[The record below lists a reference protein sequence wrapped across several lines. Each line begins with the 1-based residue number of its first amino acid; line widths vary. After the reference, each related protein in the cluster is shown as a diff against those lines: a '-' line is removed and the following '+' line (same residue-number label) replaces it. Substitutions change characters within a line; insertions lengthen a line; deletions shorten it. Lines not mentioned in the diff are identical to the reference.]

1 MRKKTALFCILASL
15 IVLVTNCIQV
25 TTKVIVDKDGS
36 GTIEYTY
43 IISNNFVDFLNQ
55 MSNSETEGPKVDYV
69 DQLIADGLPQ
79 KSASTFGDGVTFV
92 SYEKIS
98 TDVGKGFKGIY
109 SFPDI
114 SKVSLN
120 QNPMNPEAKEGDTQ
134 ALKEYFRFQFKPG
147 NPAVLVIIQ
156 PKKEFTEKK
165 DSDSRENMEISDDM
179 LEMMRNLYKDMK
191 ISIQVA
197 VKGKIMTTNAV
208 YVDNNTSTLTLL
220 EIDFGKLT
228 ADADEFKALMK
239 KNPESIGEFK
249 ELIKNV
255 PGIKLELEEKLNVK
269 FK

>member
-1 MRKKTALFCILASL
+1 
-15 IVLVTNCIQV
+15 
-25 TTKVIVDKDGS
+25 
-36 GTIEYTY
+36 
-43 IISNNFVDFLNQ
+43 
-55 MSNSETEGPKVDYV
+55 
-69 DQLIADGLPQ
+69 
-79 KSASTFGDGVTFV
+79 
-92 SYEKIS
+92 
-98 TDVGKGFKGIY
+98 
-109 SFPDI
+109 
-114 SKVSLN
+114 
-120 QNPMNPEAKEGDTQ
+120 
-134 ALKEYFRFQFKPG
+134 
-147 NPAVLVIIQ
+147 
-156 PKKEFTEKK
+156 
-165 DSDSRENMEISDDM
+165 
-179 LEMMRNLYKDMK
+179 MMRNLYKDMK

>member
-1 MRKKTALFCILASL
+1 MRKKTVLFCILASL
-15 IVLVTNCIQV
+15 IVLVTGCIQV
-25 TTKVIVDKDGS
+25 NTKVIVNKDGS

-43 IISNNFVDFLNQ
+43 IISDNLVEFLNQ
-55 MSNSETEGPKVDYV
+55 MSNKDTDNPSVDYV
-69 DQLIADGLPQ
+69 DQLLADGLPQ
-79 KSASTFGDGVTFV
+79 KAAAVFGEDVVFV
-92 SYEKIS
+92 SYERIS
-98 TDVGKGFKGIY
+98 TDAGKGFKGIY
-109 SFPDI
+109 SFKDI
-114 SKVSLN
+114 DKVTLN
-120 QNPMNPEAKEGDTQ
+120 QIPMNPEAKELDNH
-134 ALKEYFRFQFKPG
+134 ALQEYFHFRFKPG
-147 NPAVLVIIQ
+147 NPAVLTIIS
-156 PKKEFTEKK
+156 PKKEIGKK
-165 DSDSRENMEISDDM
+165 EDSEPKENMEISDDM